1 MVLLQL
7 TSPPSLL
14 PHWEALGPEGGILS
28 LCPLPH
34 GLSMGNVP
42 QQKSQ
47 FNSTHILSLHY
58 CQLVVLFLNK
68 PMLTYTV
75 YSEERFLI
83 NSKYL
88 LALSCTRDQLGV
100 NHYC

>member
-68 PMLTYTV
+68 PMLLKV
-75 YSEERFLI
+75 RPRGGC
-83 NSKYL
+83 YL
-88 LALSCTRDQLGV
+88 LTLFILKKGF
-100 NHYC
+100 